1 MQRDYSVSFIEIYV
15 NGQARQV
22 PEGCNVA
29 RLLDQLDLTGQ
40 RIAAEV
46 NREIVPRSHYP
57 LHTLHSGDR
66 LEIVRAIGGG

>member
-1 MQRDYSVSFIEIYV
+1 MGFIEIFV

-22 PEGCNVA
+22 PEGCNVS
-29 RLLDQLDLTGQ
+29 RLLDELDLTGQ
-40 RIAAEV
+40 RIAAEI

>member
-1 MQRDYSVSFIEIYV
+1 MSFIEIFV
-15 NGQARQV
+15 NGQVRQV
-22 PEGCNVA
+22 PEGCNVSH
-29 RLLDQLDLTGQ
+29 LLDELDLSGQ

-57 LHTLHSGDR
+57 SHTLRPGDR

>member
-1 MQRDYSVSFIEIYV
+1 MGFIEIFV

-22 PEGCNVA
+22 PKSCSVA
-29 RLLDQLDLTGQ
+29 CLLDEMDLTGQ

-46 NREIVPRSHYP
+46 NREIVPRCRYP